1 MTIDNITD
9 FLGEEYIDYLE
20 TIPEAQLK
28 KIKDSIYSKIITLEL
43 SEKFYDY
50 INLRLPVDI
59 NYIFSNIWK
68 FSSYTHRKN
77 FISFAGIKF
86 IEKISNT
93 STKFSDISIKFS
105 DNTFYTDFVVFCD
118 NLSINEYIYSKY
130 RLGKCDKP
138 IPTELEY
145 KKSYSY
151 NNIDIYLWVCKI
163 TGKNLSA
170 KERIIFVHQNIE
182 QKYRYYEATEL
193 TISTF
198 KNILH
203 KFEVSEKDYFDVKN
217 QDDAKTRVLSVFRAG
232 DNEFVI
238 WYLTSLNMSNTKF
251 FNKENFNYITVNLIN
266 YGLISRTNTVNKIR
280 TILSWGKMLN
290 YGFEISESFR
300 WELKHAISSYEYNYL
315 IDELIYEVI
324 NLGVVP
330 PKGNKFYDYYKQISI
345 ME

>member
-1 MTIDNITD
+1 MTNNNITD
-9 FLGEEYIDYLE
+9 FLDDEYIDYLD

-28 KIKDSIYSKIITLEL
+28 KIKDSIYSKIITMEL

-50 INLRLPVDI
+50 INSRLPIDA
-59 NYIFSNIWK
+59 NYVLTNLLK
-68 FSSYTHRKN
+68 FSYSSNKS
-77 FISFAGIKF
+77 ISLSGIKF
-86 IEKISNT
+86 IEKITDLSNKFLDNPFYIGFVT
-93 STKFSDISIKFS
+93 HCGSLST
-105 DNTFYTDFVVFCD
+105 
-118 NLSINEYIYSKY
+118 NEYVYSKY
-130 RLGKCDKP
+130 RFGKCDNPFP
-138 IPTELEY
+138 IELKN
-145 KKSYSY
+145 KKSYAYS
-151 NNIDIYLWVCKI
+151 NIDVYFWVCKI
-163 TGKNLSA
+163 TGKKPSI
-170 KERIIFVHQNIE
+170 KERIVFAHQNIE
-182 QKYRYYEATEL
+182 QKYRYHEATEL
-193 TISTF
+193 TISAF

-203 KFEVSEKDYFDVKN
+203 KFEVTEKDYFDVKY

-251 FNKENFNYITVNLIN
+251 FNKENFNYMTVNLIN
-266 YGLISRTNTVNKIR
+266 YGLTSRTNTVNKIR

-290 YGFEISESFR
+290 YNFEISESFK
-300 WELKHAISSYEYNYL
+300 WELKHAVSTYEYDYL